1 MIGHLLRA
9 FGVCAHPHR
18 LKELD
23 GWTLYL
29 VCEACGHRVP
39 VLTRTDEE
47 TDRMARLAGR
57 MRESQRA
64 ERVWPCK

>member
-18 LKELD
+18 LKERHD
-23 GWTLYL
+23 GMLYL
-29 VCEACGHRVP
+29 VCEACGDPVP
-39 VLTRTDEE
+39 ALRRTEAD

-57 MRESQRA
+57 MRAGQRA
-64 ERVWPCK
+64 ERGR

>member
-9 FGVCAHPHR
+9 LGVCAHPHR
-18 LKELD
+18 LKERHD
-23 GWTLYL
+23 GLLYL
-29 VCEACGHRVP
+29 VCEPCGHRVP

-47 TDRMARLAGR
+47 ADRMARLAGR

-64 ERVWPCK
+64 EQSR